1 MVERVKEIYDITK
14 AEIANGADIY
24 EYNEILYGLIKQ
36 EDYEACEGIR
46 LAVAEF
52 GLQLI
57 VPSTDDELDA
67 LYEQRI
73 QKMKV

>member
-1 MVERVKEIYDITK
+1 MVGRVKEIYDITK
-14 AEIANGADIY
+14 VEISNGVDIY

-57 VPSTDDELDA
+57 VPTTDDELDY
-67 LYEQRI
+67 LYEQR
-73 QKMKV
+73 MKNMKA